1 MVFLLHSQTFQAS
14 ETATLTAM
22 FHLLTIFS
30 QALRAAPRLV
40 VGASLAASLFSAVAA
55 TAVPAL
61 PAAQTSP
68 VDLNAV
74 LREAVTQHPD
84 VRSRRDDQQAAVDRL
99 DAARWGRF
107 PGLSAEVETRS
118 GGPQSVMRVEQ
129 PLWNGGRISSQ
140 IGVSQAELNV
150 AGATLSETQLDVLQ
164 RSAGAFFD
172 ILRLESRLKTALANE
187 AEHLRL
193 VEIIQRRVAAEVSPS
208 TDETQAA
215 ARWRQAITERIQ
227 TIRQIDTARLLLA
240 QLMGKTVTDLWPP
253 MAVSM
258 TRWDETTLLEAA
270 MRVSPERQRL
280 VAQVEAAEAQINLA
294 KSQIMPSLVAGYQSR
309 LGTLPFGEE
318 RNRAYMAVQV
328 QTGGGLSYLAN
339 VRAAV
344 SKKTAAVDAIEAHD
358 RRLTQS
364 VRTSWAESLALTEQV
379 EPVRKLLTGSEEIVA
394 SYLRQFQVGRK
405 NWLDVLNAQRE
416 KTQASYSFSDLEYP
430 LMLSSVRLLLLAG
443 RWDPATL
450 SLSHAP

>member
-1 MVFLLHSQTFQAS
+1 M
-14 ETATLTAM
+14 
-22 FHLLTIFS
+22 
-30 QALRAAPRLV
+30 
-40 VGASLAASLFSAVAA
+40 G
-55 TAVPAL
+55 
-61 PAAQTSP
+61 
-68 VDLNAV
+68 LNAV

-84 VRSRRDDQQAAVDRL
+84 IRSRRDDQQAAVDRL

-118 GGPQSVMRVEQ
+118 GGPQTVMRLEQ

-140 IGVSQAELNV
+140 IDASQAELSV
-150 AGATLSETQLDVLQ
+150 AGASLSETELDVLQ

-172 ILRLESRLKTALANE
+172 ILRLESRLKTAMANE

-193 VEIIQRRVAAEVSPS
+193 LEIIQRRVAAEVSPS

-227 TIRQIDTARLLLA
+227 IQRQIDTTRFLLA
-240 QLMGKTVTDLWPP
+240 QLVGKPVAELLPP
-253 MAVSM
+253 APINMD
-258 TRWDETTLLEAA
+258 RWSETTLLDAA

-280 VAQVEAAEAQINLA
+280 VAQVEAAEAQIGLA
-294 KSQIMPSLVAGYQSR
+294 KSQIMPSVVAGYQSR
-309 LGTLPFGEE
+309 LGTLPYGED
-318 RNRAYMAVQV
+318 RGRAYLAVQV
-328 QTGGGLSYLAN
+328 QTGGGLSSLAN

-344 SKKTAAVDAIEAHD
+344 SKKTAAVEAIEAHD

-379 EPVRKLLTGSEEIVA
+379 EPVRNLLLGSEQIVA

-416 KTQASYSFSDLEYP
+416 KTQAEYSFSDLEYP

-443 RWDPATL
+443 RWDSATL
-450 SLSHAP
+450 SLRHAP

>member
-1 MVFLLHSQTFQAS
+1 MVLLSSRAISGLALFA
-14 ETATLTAM
+14 A
-22 FHLLTIFS
+22 LL
-30 QALRAAPRLV
+30 
-40 VGASLAASLFSAVAA
+40 AA
-55 TAVPAL
+55 TA
-61 PAAQTSP
+61 AAGP

-84 VRSRRDDQQAAVDRL
+84 IRSRRGDQQAAVDRL
-99 DAARWGRF
+99 EAARWGRF
-107 PGLSAEVETRS
+107 PALSAQAGSLATTS
-118 GGPQSVMRVEQ
+118 GGSLPTMRLEQ
-129 PLWNGGRISSQ
+129 PVWNGGRISSQ
-140 IGVSQAELNV
+140 IDVSQADLNI

-227 TIRQIDTARLLLA
+227 TTRQLETARFLLA
-240 QLMGKTVTDLWPP
+240 QLVGKSVTDLLPP
-253 MAVSM
+253 DPFKLD
-258 TRWDETTLLEAA
+258 RWSETTLLEAA
-270 MRVSPERQRL
+270 MSVSPERQRL
-280 VAQVEAAEAQINLA
+280 VAQIDAAEAQINLA
-294 KSQIMPSLVAGYQSR
+294 QSQIMPSVVVGYQSIV
-309 LGTLPFGEE
+309 GTVPHGYE
-318 RNRAYMAVQV
+318 RGGAYIALQV
-328 QTGGGLSYLAN
+328 QTGGGLSSLAN

-364 VRTSWAESLALTEQV
+364 VRTSWTESQALTEQI
-379 EPVRKLLTGSEEIVA
+379 EPVRKLLLGSQEIVA

-416 KTQASYSFSDLEYP
+416 KTQAEYSFSDLEYP

-443 RWDPATL
+443 RWDPVTL
-450 SLSHAP
+450 NLSHAP

>member
-1 MVFLLHSQTFQAS
+1 MSQL
-14 ETATLTAM
+14 TAT
-22 FHLLTIFS
+22 FN
-30 QALRAAPRLV
+30 LRAIFGLAL
-40 VGASLAASLFSAVAA
+40 LAAPWLVVAA
-55 TAVPAL
+55 TAGSAGL
-61 PAAQTSP
+61 PSPTSQTS
-68 VDLNAV
+68 LNTV

-84 VRSRRDDQQAAVDRL
+84 VRSRRDDKQAAVDRL
-99 DAARWGRF
+99 DAARWARF
-107 PGLSAEVETRS
+107 PGLRAELETRS
-118 GGPQSVMRVEQ
+118 GGPQSVLRLEQ

-140 IGVSQAELNV
+140 IDVSQAELSV

-164 RSAGAFFD
+164 RSAAVFFD

-193 VEIIQRRVAAEVSPS
+193 VEIIGRRVAAEVSPS

-227 TIRQIDTARLLLA
+227 TLRQIDTARLLLA
-240 QLMGKTVTDLWPP
+240 QLVGKPVADLLPP
-253 MAVSM
+253 VPVNLD
-258 TRWDETTLLEAA
+258 RWSETTLLEAA
-270 MRVSPERQRL
+270 LRVSPERQRL
-280 VAQVEAAEAQINLA
+280 LAQVDAAEAQIGLA

-309 LGTLPFGEE
+309 LGTLPFGED
-318 RNRAYMAVQV
+318 RSRGYLAVQV
-328 QTGGGLSYLAN
+328 QTGGGLSSLAN

-344 SKKTAAVDAIEAHD
+344 SKKTAAAEAIEAHD

-364 VRTSWAESLALTEQV
+364 VRTSWTESQALMEQV
-379 EPVRKLLTGSEEIVA
+379 EPVRQLQLGSAEIVA

-416 KTQASYSFSDLEYP
+416 KTQAQYAFSDLEYP

-443 RWDPATL
+443 NWDPTTL

>member
-1 MVFLLHSQTFQAS
+1 MPQ
-14 ETATLTAM
+14 LTA
-22 FHLLTIFS
+22 IFNLRFFPS
-30 QALRAAPRLV
+30 LALRSAPW
-40 VGASLAASLFSAVAA
+40 LAVFALLWLPAVAA
-55 TAVPAL
+55 TASPAG
-61 PAAQTSP
+61 QIS
-68 VDLNAV
+68 LNAV

-84 VRSRRDDQQAAVDRL
+84 IRARRDDQQAAVDRL

-118 GGPQSVMRVEQ
+118 GGPQSVFRVEQ

-140 IGVSQAELNV
+140 IDVSQAELSV
-150 AGATLSETQLDVLQ
+150 AGATLSETQLDILQ

-193 VEIIQRRVAAEVSPS
+193 VEIIQRRVAAEVSPF

-215 ARWRQAITERIQ
+215 ARWRQATTERIQ

-240 QLMGKTVTDLWPP
+240 QLVGKPVAELMPPVRINMG
-253 MAVSM
+253 
-258 TRWDETTLLEAA
+258 RWSEVTLLEAA

-280 VAQVEAAEAQINLA
+280 VAQVDAAEAQIGLA

-309 LGTLPFGEE
+309 LGTVPFGEE
-318 RNRAYMAVQV
+318 RNRVYVAVQV
-328 QTGGGLSYLAN
+328 QTGGGLSSLAN

-344 SKKTAAVDAIEAHD
+344 SRKTAAVDAIEAHD

-364 VRTSWAESLALTEQV
+364 VRTSWTESQALMAQL
-379 EPVRKLLTGSEEIVA
+379 EPVRNLLLGSEQIVA

-416 KTQASYSFSDLEYP
+416 KTQAEYSFSDLEYP

-443 RWDPATL
+443 RWDAATL
-450 SLSHAP
+450 SLPNAP

>member
-1 MVFLLHSQTFQAS
+1 MMKPLRLGFTFRDS
-14 ETATLTAM
+14 LG
-22 FHLLTIFS
+22 L
-30 QALRAAPRLV
+30 ALRAMPRV
-40 VGASLAASLFSAVAA
+40 AVCTLFSICSAAAA
-55 TAVPAL
+55 TAAPIE
-61 PAAQTSP
+61 
-68 VDLNAV
+68 LNAV

-84 VRSRRDDQQAAVDRL
+84 VRSRRDDQQAAVARL
-99 DAARWGRF
+99 EAARWGHF
-107 PGLSAEVETRS
+107 PGLSAQVETRS
-118 GGPQSVMRVEQ
+118 GGPQTVMRLEQ
-129 PLWNGGRISSQ
+129 PVWNGGRISSQ
-140 IGVSQAELNV
+140 IDASQAELNV

-187 AEHLRL
+187 AEHQRL
-193 VEIIQRRVAAEVSPS
+193 LEIIQRRVAAEVSPS

-227 TIRQIDTARLLLA
+227 TTRQIETARLLLA
-240 QLMGKTVTDLWPP
+240 QLVGKTVDELLPP
-253 MAVSM
+253 NAIKMD
-258 TRWDETTLLEAA
+258 RWNEATLLDEA

-280 VAQVEAAEAQINLA
+280 VAQIDAAEAQIGLA
-294 KSQIMPSLVAGYQSR
+294 KSQIMPSVVVGYQSIV
-309 LGTLPFGEE
+309 GTLPYGED
-318 RNRAYMAVQV
+318 RGRAYIGLQV
-328 QTGGGLSYLAN
+328 QTGGGLSNFAN

-344 SKKTAAVDAIEAHD
+344 SKKTAAVEAIEAHD

-379 EPVRKLLTGSEEIVA
+379 EPVRKLLLGSEAIVA

-416 KTQASYSFSDLEYP
+416 KTQAEYSFSDLEYP

-443 RWDPATL
+443 RWDSANL
-450 SLSHAP
+450 NLRYAP

>member
-1 MVFLLHSQTFQAS
+1 MT
-14 ETATLTAM
+14 
-22 FHLLTIFS
+22 
-30 QALRAAPRLV
+30 PRLIQQFIP
-40 VGASLAASLFSAVAA
+40 SLALLPVHRLAVCLLVCLVFGPSNATAA
-55 TAVPAL
+55 TTDVGVGPA
-61 PAAQTSP
+61 
-68 VDLNAV
+68 DLNTV
-74 LREAVTQHPD
+74 LREAVTLHPD

-99 DAARWGRF
+99 EAARWGRF
-107 PGLSAEVETRS
+107 PSVSAQAGSLRTTS
-118 GGPQSVMRVEQ
+118 GGSLSVMRVEQ

-140 IGVSQAELNV
+140 IDASQAELNV

-172 ILRLESRLKTALANE
+172 ILRLEARLKTALANE

-193 VEIIQRRVAAEVSPS
+193 VDIIHRRVAAEVSPS

-227 TIRQIDTARLLLA
+227 TTRQIDTARLLLA
-240 QLMGKTVTDLWPP
+240 QLVGKQVNDLQPP
-253 MAVSM
+253 QPVPMNLWS
-258 TRWDETTLLEAA
+258 ETTLLEAA

-280 VAQVEAAEAQINLA
+280 VAQIEAADAQIGLA
-294 KSQIMPSLVAGYQSR
+294 KAQVMPSVVVGYQSIV
-309 LGTLPFGEE
+309 GSLPYGYE
-318 RNRAYMAVQV
+318 RGGAYIAVQV
-328 QTGGGLSYLAN
+328 QTGGGLSSLAN

-344 SKKTAAVDAIEAHD
+344 SKKTAAVEAIEAHD

-364 VRTSWAESLALTEQV
+364 VRTSWAESQALTEQV
-379 EPVRKLLTGSEEIVA
+379 EPVRKLLLGSEEIVA

-416 KTQASYSFSDLEYP
+416 KTQAEYSFSDLEYP

-443 RWDPATL
+443 RWDSSNLT
-450 SLSHAP
+450 LSHAP

>member
-1 MVFLLHSQTFQAS
+1 M
-14 ETATLTAM
+14 
-22 FHLLTIFS
+22 
-30 QALRAAPRLV
+30 ALRAWPW
-40 VGASLAASLFSAVAA
+40 VAA
-55 TAVPAL
+55 CALVFAFPAE
-61 PAAQTSP
+61 AAPTGAIS
-68 VDLNAV
+68 LNAV

-84 VRSRRDDQQAAVDRL
+84 IRARRDEQQAAVDRL
-99 DAARWGRF
+99 EAARWGRF

-118 GGPQSVMRVEQ
+118 GGPQSVLRVEQ

-140 IGVSQAELNV
+140 IDVSQAQLGV
-150 AGATLSETQLDVLQ
+150 AGATLSETQLDILQ
-164 RSAGAFFD
+164 RSGGAFFD
-172 ILRLESRLKTALANE
+172 ILRLEQRLKTALANE

-193 VEIIQRRVAAEVSPS
+193 LEIIKRRVAAEVSPS

-227 TIRQIDTARLLLA
+227 TLRQIDTARLLLA
-240 QLMGKTVTDLWPP
+240 QLVGKPVAALMPP
-253 MAVSM
+253 ASIDMS
-258 TRWDETTLLEAA
+258 RWTEATLLEAA

-280 VAQVEAAEAQINLA
+280 VAQVDAADAQIGLA

-309 LGTLPFGEE
+309 LGTVPFGEE
-318 RNRAYMAVQV
+318 RNRAYVAVQV
-328 QTGGGLSYLAN
+328 QTGGGLSSLAN

-344 SKKTAAVDAIEAHD
+344 SQKTAAMDAIEAHD

-364 VRTSWAESLALTEQV
+364 VRTSWTESLALREQV
-379 EPVRKLLTGSEEIVA
+379 EPVRNLLIGSQEIVA

-416 KTQASYSFSDLEYP
+416 KTQAEYSFSDLEYP
-430 LMLSSVRLLLLAG
+430 LMLSSVRLLLQAG
-443 RWDPATL
+443 RWDAATL

>member
-1 MVFLLHSQTFQAS
+1 MINLRA
-14 ETATLTAM
+14 
-22 FHLLTIFS
+22 IPR
-30 QALRAAPRLV
+30 QALLAAPRLA
-40 VGASLAASLFSAVAA
+40 VGAFLSLSLFSALAA
-55 TAVPAL
+55 TAVPATS
-61 PAAQTSP
+61 AAPTSP

-84 VRSRRDDQQAAVDRL
+84 IRSRRDDQQAAVDRL

-118 GGPQSVMRVEQ
+118 GGPQSVVRVEQ
-129 PLWNGGRISSQ
+129 PVWNGGRISSQ

-150 AGATLSETQLDVLQ
+150 AGAALSETQLDVLQ

-193 VEIIQRRVAAEVSPS
+193 VEIIQRRVVAEVSPA

-240 QLMGKTVTDLWPP
+240 QLMGKTAADLSPP

-258 TRWDETTLLEAA
+258 SRWDETALLEAA

-318 RNRAYMAVQV
+318 RNRAYVAVQV

-379 EPVRKLLTGSEEIVA
+379 EPVRKLLLGSEEIVA

-430 LMLSSVRLLLLAG
+430 LMLSNVRLLLLAG
-443 RWDPATL
+443 RWDSATL

>member
-1 MVFLLHSQTFQAS
+1 MA
-14 ETATLTAM
+14 AC
-22 FHLLTIFS
+22 
-30 QALRAAPRLV
+30 ALVLAFPAA
-40 VGASLAASLFSAVAA
+40 GVAA
-55 TAVPAL
+55 DPI
-61 PAAQTSP
+61 S
-68 VDLNAV
+68 LNAV

-84 VRSRRDDQQAAVDRL
+84 IRSRRDEQQAAVDRL

-118 GGPQSVMRVEQ
+118 GGPQSVLRVEQ

-140 IGVSQAELNV
+140 IDVSQAELGV

-172 ILRLESRLKTALANE
+172 ILRLEQRLKTALANE

-193 VEIIQRRVAAEVSPS
+193 LEIIKRRVAAEVSPS

-240 QLMGKTVTDLWPP
+240 QLVGKPVAALLPPAPINMG
-253 MAVSM
+253 
-258 TRWDETTLLEAA
+258 RWTEATLLEAA

-280 VAQVEAAEAQINLA
+280 VAQVDAAEAQIGLA

-309 LGTLPFGEE
+309 LGTVPFGEE
-318 RNRAYMAVQV
+318 RNRVYLAVQV
-328 QTGGGLSYLAN
+328 QTGGGLSSLAN

-344 SKKTAAVDAIEAHD
+344 SQKTAAVDAIEAHD

-364 VRTSWAESLALTEQV
+364 VRTSWAESQALTEQV
-379 EPVRKLLTGSEEIVA
+379 EPVRNLLIGSEEIVA

-416 KTQASYSFSDLEYP
+416 KTQAEYSFSDLEYP

-443 RWDPATL
+443 RWDFATL

>member
-1 MVFLLHSQTFQAS
+1 VLLWAS
-14 ETATLTAM
+14 T
-22 FHLLTIFS
+22 
-30 QALRAAPRLV
+30 
-40 VGASLAASLFSAVAA
+40 AASIA
-55 TAVPAL
+55 TAAGPEGL
-61 PAAQTSP
+61 SGRTS
-68 VDLNAV
+68 LNTV

-84 VRSRRDDQQAAVDRL
+84 IRARRDDQQAAVDRL
-99 DAARWGRF
+99 DAARWGRY
-107 PGLSAEVETRS
+107 PGLSAELETRS
-118 GGPQSVMRVEQ
+118 GGPQSVLRLEQ

-140 IGVSQAELNV
+140 IDVSQAELGV
-150 AGATLSETQLDVLQ
+150 AGATLSETQLDILQ
-164 RSAGAFFD
+164 RCAGAFFD

-240 QLMGKTVTDLWPP
+240 QLVGKPVSELLPP
-253 MAVSM
+253 
-258 TRWDETTLLEAA
+258 TPINIDRWSETTLLEAA

-280 VAQVEAAEAQINLA
+280 VAQVDAAEAQIGLA

-309 LGTLPFGEE
+309 LGTVPFGEE
-318 RNRAYMAVQV
+318 RNRAYIAVQV
-328 QTGGGLSYLAN
+328 QTGGGLSSLAN

-364 VRTSWAESLALTEQV
+364 VRTSWTESQALKEQV
-379 EPVRKLLTGSEEIVA
+379 EPVRNLLLGSEQIVA

-416 KTQASYSFSDLEYP
+416 KTQAQYSFSDLEYP

-443 RWDPATL
+443 SWDAATL

>member
-1 MVFLLHSQTFQAS
+1 MPNLREIPRL
-14 ETATLTAM
+14 
-22 FHLLTIFS
+22 
-30 QALRAAPRLV
+30 ALRTAPRLAV
-40 VGASLAASLFSAVAA
+40 CAFLLSSFFSTITA
-55 TAVPAL
+55 TAAPAL
-61 PAAQTSP
+61 PAEQTGP
-68 VDLNAV
+68 VTLNVV

-84 VRSRRDDQQAAVDRL
+84 VRARRDDQQAAVDRL
-99 DAARWGRF
+99 DAARWGRY

-118 GGPQSVMRVEQ
+118 GGPQSVLRVEQ

-140 IGVSQAELNV
+140 IDVSQAELSV
-150 AGATLSETQLDVLQ
+150 AGATLSETQLDILQ

-172 ILRLESRLKTALANE
+172 ILRLEERLKTALSNE

-193 VEIIQRRVAAEVSPS
+193 LEIIQRRVAAEVSPS

-240 QLMGKTVTDLWPP
+240 QLVGQPVAELLPP
-253 MAVSM
+253 APVNMD
-258 TRWDETTLLEAA
+258 RWSETTLLEAA
-270 MRVSPERQRL
+270 MRVSPERRRL
-280 VAQVEAAEAQINLA
+280 VGQVDAAEAQIGLA

-318 RNRAYMAVQV
+318 RSRAYIAVQV
-328 QTGGGLSYLAN
+328 QTGGGLSSLAN

-344 SKKTAAVDAIEAHD
+344 SQKTAAIDAIEAHD

-364 VRTSWAESLALTEQV
+364 VRTSWTESQALMEQV
-379 EPVRKLLTGSEEIVA
+379 EPVRNLLLGSEQIVA

-416 KTQASYSFSDLEYP
+416 KTQAEYSFSDLEYP

-443 RWDPATL
+443 RWDPTTL